1 MTKRVK
7 LYSIKSMGATFSIN
21 NIARAI
27 SIGIRILITGLGAVV
42 LMLLVSYPS
51 VLTAQE
57 PLLTLPGISQEF
69 LFEWRNWLWVAP
81 WLLMEIAAIAGPRRN
96 LVWFCGL
103 IGVIALTM
111 VAYPIIQA
119 TRPELIHPHFYDW
132 VHATSLREELD
143 GIEELIIAINSP
155 YRDKCLEFGFPILWV
170 LLGLSV
176 FVRLVLLGHLM
187 RMQEMRDENEINS
200 VDIAD
205 ISPDAESARTV
216 KEIAAAP
223 QKVKAEFKFGEADQ
237 GLVAK
242 IRSMLQRLQY
252 LRTVKGICWLSAAL
266 ALVLWF
272 ILYPMPNEQQA
283 LQRDLKAMY
292 ETTTDADGNEIGT
305 TRAVYAALR
314 VMEYVVQNRSL
325 DNISVA
331 DAEKWLGLYQDGVSA
346 DYRKMI
352 RNEDIQELEF
362 RPDRLRTGVP
372 YARFLTITDGRH
384 HAVMMLNLRTNETDP
399 TTDAPLIQ
407 PNTIINFPQY
417 FEFGWDHAQ
426 DKRRSFPYLYEG
438 LQFKNAIWM

>member
-1 MTKRVK
+1 MTRQGK
-7 LYSIKSMGATFSIN
+7 LYSIKSMGATFSIS

-57 PLLTLPGISQEF
+57 PLITLPNISQEF

-96 LVWFCGL
+96 LVWFSGL

-132 VHATSLREELD
+132 VHATSLKEELD

-155 YRDKCLEFGFPILWV
+155 YRDKCLAFGFPILWV

-176 FVRLVLLGHLM
+176 FVRLVLLKQLV
-187 RMQEMRDENEINS
+187 RLQEVRDENEFNS
-200 VDIAD
+200 VDVAD
-205 ISPDAESARTV
+205 ISPDAENARTV
-216 KEIAAAP
+216 KEIAATP

-242 IRSMLQRLQY
+242 IRAMLQRLQY

-292 ETTTDADGNEIGT
+292 ETTTDAEGNELGT

-314 VMEYVVQNRSL
+314 VMDYVVENRSL
-325 DNISVA
+325 DNITVA
-331 DAEKWLGLYQDGVSA
+331 EAEKWLGLHQASPN
-346 DYRKMI
+346 YRKMI
-352 RNEDIQELEF
+352 RNEDLQELEF

-399 TTDAPLIQ
+399 ATDAPLIQ
-407 PNTIINFPQY
+407 PNTMINFPQY

-438 LQFKNAIWM
+438 IQFKNAIWM